1 VIFEVVTTDLRMVI
15 PLFTNL
21 PMLSINVR
29 FSNLAF
35 EFERYIR
42 LSSFELLKKFEF
54 VTLAAIG
61 IKSLLEP

>member
-1 VIFEVVTTDLRMVI
+1 MIFEVVTTDLRMVI